1 MKRARMRPEIQRR
14 LLAVNRRFYETVA
27 DEFHHTRQGWTPGL
41 LAILPYIPEGTK
53 QRPATVLDVGC
64 GNGRL
69 ARLLEERGGHTEYTG
84 VDRDPRLLAL
94 ARKSTAPLARTRCR
108 FLQADLADPSWT
120 RVLGPEEPRFQ
131 AVVCLATLQHLPG
144 YELRRRVVQDLARLS
159 QGVVILS
166 FWQFLEAPR
175 FQAKLLDWTT
185 VGLSPQ
191 DVEPGDALLPW
202 KQGPYAVRY
211 VHQVD
216 PAELVRLA
224 WDAGL
229 GIRKTFRADGKEG
242 NLNLYAILEP
252 MRDRGEAS
260 T

>member
-1 MKRARMRPEIQRR
+1 MRPEIQRR

-27 DEFHHTRQGWTPGL
+27 DEFHRTRQGWTPGL
-41 LAILPYIPEGTK
+41 LAILPHIPEGTK

-84 VDRDPRLLAL
+84 VDQDPRLLAL
-94 ARKSTAPLARTRCR
+94 ARESTAHLTRTRCR
-108 FLQADLADPSWT
+108 FLQADLADPAWT
-120 RVLGPEEPRFQ
+120 QVLGREEPHFQ

-144 YELRRRVVQDLARLS
+144 YELRRRVVRDLARLS
-159 QGVVILS
+159 QEVVILS
-166 FWQFLEAPR
+166 FWQFLEAAR
-175 FQAKLLDWTT
+175 FRAKLLDWST

-202 KQGPYAVRY
+202 QQGPYAVRY

-216 PAELVRLA
+216 RTELERLA
-224 WDAGL
+224 QDAGL
-229 GIRKTFRADGKEG
+229 RIRQTFRADGKEG
-242 NLNLYAILEP
+242 NLNLYAVLEP
-252 MRDRGEAS
+252 VRERREAS
-260 T
+260 A